1 MKQIKTQDSAVKLP
15 EIVYITTQR
24 VRVNPKVEVIHNTSE
39 TRKGMKAWNKKRL
52 YELPKKIMTGNT
64 TARRIH
70 IDDLNHVQYEGE

>member
-39 TRKGMKAWNKKRL
+39 TGKGTKF
-52 YELPKKIMTGNT
+52 
-64 TARRIH
+64 
-70 IDDLNHVQYEGE
+70 LNVK